1 MSEKKDI
8 IKTILIVWI
17 IAATGYVAMDVWND
31 YKIKGIQAA
40 YQQGQ
45 KETIAQVINQAKN
58 GQCQPFDV
66 SDGENKIQILD
77 ASCLAQTQQ
86 NNLPTI
92 VDGDTK

>member
-17 IAATGYVAMDVWND
+17 IATTGYVAMDVWND

-45 KETIAQVINQAKN
+45 KETIAQVISQAKN

-66 SDGENKIQILD
+66 SDGENKTQIMD
-77 ASCLAQTQQ
+77 ASCLSQAQQTDLSVGAE
-86 NNLPTI
+86 NS
-92 VDGDTK
+92 TK

>member
-17 IAATGYVAMDVWND
+17 IATTGYVAMDVWND

-45 KETIAQVINQAKN
+45 KETIAQVINQMKN
-58 GQCQPFDV
+58 GQCQPFDI
-66 SDGENKIQILD
+66 SDGEGKTQIVD
-77 ASCLAQTQQ
+77 ASCLPQAQRADSSMSSETS
-86 NNLPTI
+86 
-92 VDGDTK
+92 TK

>member
-8 IKTILIVWI
+8 IKTILIVWV
-17 IAATGYVAMDVWND
+17 IATTGYVAMDVWND

-66 SDGENKIQILD
+66 SDGEGKTQIVD
-77 ASCLAQTQQ
+77 ASCLSQAQQAD
-86 NNLPTI
+86 LPMD
-92 VDGDTK
+92 VENGAK